1 MGVSK
6 QTTGKLLATYM
17 TLVPVPIHLCPPLLI
32 PYKPD
37 WHSAEVVAPRDVDYY
52 ISDRALGHL
61 HRAVDLKQPPTA
73 EERKFPSDAKED
85 SITACLRQ
93 KLEPLIPTSAEAA
106 NYSDVEHIFDCYQ
119 EELGYIC
126 TTHVVTNVPGA
137 RLTEEEIVTGT
148 ISAK

>member
-1 MGVSK
+1 M
-6 QTTGKLLATYM
+6 
-17 TLVPVPIHLCPPLLI
+17 LVPVPFYRCPRLLI

-37 WHSAEVVAPRDVDYY
+37 WHAAEVVSPRDVDYY
-52 ISDRALGHL
+52 ISNRALGQL
-61 HRAVDLKQPPTA
+61 YRAVDLKPPPSTTVYNS
-73 EERKFPSDAKED
+73 ERDN
-85 SITACLRQ
+85 ITVCLGS
-93 KLEPLIPTSAEAA
+93 KIEPLLPSGVDTTAV
-106 NYSDVEHIFDCYQ
+106 VEDIFDAYQ